1 MYKLFNYLFGWDYIQ
16 WSNPVDQ
23 GVARVRVDYN
33 NKCWY
38 WQYYTTR
45 IAKISYVDEGVISID
60 VKKDTYLDEGSID
73 ELGLL
78 LKEAYKELM
87 K

>member
-1 MYKLFNYLFGWDYIQ
+1 MNQLRLSVPMLFIEHTDTNE
-16 WSNPVDQ
+16 P
-23 GVARVRVDYN
+23 
-33 NKCWY
+33 
-38 WQYYTTR
+38 
-45 IAKISYVDEGVISID
+45 IAKISYVDDGVISID
-60 VKKDTYLDEGSID
+60 IKKDTYLDEGSID